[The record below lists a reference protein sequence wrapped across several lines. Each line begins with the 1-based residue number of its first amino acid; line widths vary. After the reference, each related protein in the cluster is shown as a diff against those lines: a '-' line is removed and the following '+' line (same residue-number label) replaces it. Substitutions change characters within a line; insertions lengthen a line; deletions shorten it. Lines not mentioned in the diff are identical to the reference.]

1 MATRHPFGGGIADY
15 AIDADSVTFN
25 AVIEPGASI
34 TAWNARQGGTQYLN
48 LSTDPAGVSLI
59 TGVTTSDGTD
69 GYSPGIIPI
78 FYGPEDVTQLWI
90 SADGGPRVSL
100 GSLDS
105 PALAG
110 EVNTRLEQH
119 LASTNP
125 HQTPMGGLADVDF
138 PTPLPAG
145 AYPVWNTT
153 TEKWEISTAGGLN
166 PNAFV
171 SVTGGSIVR
180 VAEGNNTLVAQEWR
194 GPAGNRD
201 TAPNLLQTAWNNGTA
216 GAPTWAL
223 GAYVNAYAELR
234 ARSTRDTGV
243 AFRIER
249 RASGATGDLL
259 QVVSEAGVVLAFIN
273 SKGQIRAA
281 NLGRS
286 IPFTAVGNL
295 TANPGKFY
303 FWNDTG
309 TDLVLRSIRFTLDT
323 AGSTTSVFD
332 VNDNGTTLYPTTKPQ
347 LAAAATTVLLS
358 TAFTIVAGHKISID
372 VDTAGTGAQNLSA
385 QLELW

>member
-15 AIDADSVTFN
+15 AIEADPSTFI
-25 AVIEPGASI
+25 AIMQPGAAI
-34 TAWNARQGGTQYLN
+34 TAWNAREGGTQYLN
-48 LSTDPAGVSLI
+48 LSADPAGSTPI
-59 TGVTTSDGTD
+59 TGVLTSDGSD
-69 GYSPGIIPI
+69 GYALGEIPI
-78 FYGPEDVTQLWI
+78 FYGPEDITQLWI

-100 GSLDS
+100 GSIDS

-110 EVNTRLEQH
+110 EVNTRLDQH
-119 LASTNP
+119 LAASNP
-125 HQTPMGGLADVDF
+125 HGTPMSALADVDF

-153 TEKWEISTAGGLN
+153 TEKWEVSTAGGLN

-171 SVTGGSIVR
+171 SVVGGSVVR

-201 TAPNLLQTAWNNGTA
+201 AAPNLLQTAWNNGTA

-234 ARSTRDTGV
+234 ARATRDTGV

-249 RASGATGDLL
+249 RSSGAGGDLL

-273 SKGQIRAA
+273 AKGQIRAA

-286 IPFTAVGNL
+286 IPFTAAGTL
-295 TANPGKFY
+295 TNNPGKFV
-303 FWNDTG
+303 FFNDTG
-309 TDLVLRSIRFTLDT
+309 TDLVLRSIRFWLDT
-323 AGSTTSVFD
+323 VGSSTTVLD

-347 LAAAATTVLLS
+347 LASGVQTLLLATAL
-358 TAFTIVAGHKISID
+358 TIVAGHRISID
-372 VDTAGTGAQNLSA
+372 VDTAGTGAKDLTA